1 MVSFGRSGGDLE
13 GLEPMSFA
21 PDSTR
26 SLRKDICRRGLF
38 EESERGPEVRPA
50 TCRPLSSEVP
60 WRLRVIRLEFE
71 QA

>member
-26 SLRKDICRRGLF
+26 SLRKDICKTGLF
-38 EESERGPEVRPA
+38 EESERFR
-50 TCRPLSSEVP
+50 
-60 WRLRVIRLEFE
+60 
-71 QA
+71 